1 MISPFT
7 TRDKTES
14 GQTLIEVIFAL
25 LIFFIFISGTLMLS
39 FRAMKSTTRGIE
51 LNQIKQM
58 ETSSWEALQA
68 IAYDNW
74 PTLTDG
80 TFGLTSAGGKWAL
93 QADADITA
101 DRYTRGITISSVRRD
116 ATSCA
121 IVENGGTTDPDTKKV
136 TLTLTWPAEPTPQ
149 SVTGERYLTNWK
161 SPIFS
166 CAVTEAGKLIIDTTD
181 STIDATKKSIVSTYL
196 RNTSAV
202 PITIDKMTLSW
213 DKPGLITFIKINGTN
228 YWHSTNGTG
237 TPQGAQPS
245 GTELDLVNFTLA
257 AGQPYEME
265 NIRFDSK
272 IDGATVTI
280 TVIMSDGSHKTEVT
294 TPPFVP

>member
-1 MISPFT
+1 MPTNRF
-7 TRDKTES
+7 KTQP

-39 FRAMKSTTRGIE
+39 FRTMKSTARGIE
-51 LNQIKQM
+51 FNHVKQI

-68 IAYDNW
+68 IAYGSW
-74 PTLTDG
+74 AALTDG
-80 TFGLTSAGGKWAL
+80 SYGLTSAGGQWAL
-93 QADADITA
+93 QPASDITA
-101 DRYTRGITISSVRRD
+101 ERYTRTVTIAPVMRD
-116 ATSCA
+116 ASSCA
-121 IVENGGTTDPDTKKV
+121 IVESGGTNDPDTKKITV
-136 TLTLTWPAEPTPQ
+136 TLSWPAEPTSL

-161 SPIFS
+161 SPTFS
-166 CAVTEAGKLIIDTTD
+166 CAVTEAGKLIIDTTT
-181 STIDATKKSIVSTYL
+181 SSIDATRKSIIDTYL

-213 DKPGLITFIKINGTN
+213 TEPGLITFIKINGTN

-245 GTELDLVNFTLA
+245 GTELDLVDFTLA
-257 AGQPYEME
+257 AGQSYEID

-280 TVIMSDGSHKTEVT
+280 TVTMSDGSQKTEVT